1 MLYEDESV
9 SRLTEATTLWDS
21 IANSRW
27 FKRTA
32 IILFLNKVRQYQKNV
47 YNRHSLI
54 PRPID

>member
-32 IILFLNKVRQYQKNV
+32 IILFLNKVRQSQKCLQ
-47 YNRHSLI
+47 S
-54 PRPID
+54 